1 MKRND
6 MNYLAHIHLAHL
18 SDTSKLGNFLGDF
31 AKGSRLDHLPEDIQH
46 GVRLHRSVDSYTDK
60 HKDIISLREQF
71 PAPLRRMSGVVID
84 IYFDHMLCT
93 HWSKF
98 NNLPLQHILAA
109 FYHELQM
116 RSVQVDGR
124 FLAVKQGLL
133 AHRWLADYHHRES
146 CIRAFYQIEKRLK
159 GRVYFAQRAD
169 IFIEQHHD
177 AFEKTF
183 LMFYPELIQYV
194 LSSTYTTNEI
204 TAF

>member
-1 MKRND
+1 
-6 MNYLAHIHLAHL
+6 
-18 SDTSKLGNFLGDF
+18 LGNFLGDF

-46 GVRLHRSVDSYTDK
+46 GIRLHRSIDSYTDK
-60 HKDIISLREQF
+60 HKKIITLREQF
-71 PAPLRRMSGVVID
+71 PASLRRMSGVVID

-98 NNLPLQHILAA
+98 NDLSLNHTLAP
-109 FYHELQM
+109 FYYELQT
-116 RSVQVDGR
+116 RPVQVDDR

-133 AHRWLADYHHRES
+133 AHRWLKDYHHRES

-159 GRVYFAQRAD
+159 GKVSFAQTAET
-169 IFIEQHHD
+169 FINQQHD

-194 LSSTYTTNEI
+194 LTSTNTTDGMIALPESL
-204 TAF
+204 